1 MEKNNALRQELQDKD
16 TALDAA
22 LKEKD
27 LMIKQ
32 MGEKEAHIMAMVVFL
47 NEKLDLNHVNSQAQL
62 DVDLQLDLTHVNTQ
76 HLQELELQQPTGFF
90 SILG

>member
-1 MEKNNALRQELQDKD
+1 
-16 TALDAA
+16 
-22 LKEKD
+22 
-27 LMIKQ
+27 

-76 HLQELELQQPTGFF
+76 HL
-90 SILG
+90 